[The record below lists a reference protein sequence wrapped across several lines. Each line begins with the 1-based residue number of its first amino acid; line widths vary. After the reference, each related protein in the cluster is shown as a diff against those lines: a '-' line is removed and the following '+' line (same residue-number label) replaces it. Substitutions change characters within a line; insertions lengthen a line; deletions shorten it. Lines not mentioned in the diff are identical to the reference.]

1 MIRRRRS
8 WGFSLVEIAMAL
20 GIFSVCL
27 IALLGL
33 FSTSLK
39 TQQESQDEE
48 ASASLL
54 AGLALALEN
63 ASPSTNGLYVCGPP
77 LDGWTWDSQAASA
90 ATNGVSAGYA
100 YWVRIRTVNTN
111 GDSRLANARMEV
123 AWPGE
128 SVTWTADGE
137 PRNAR
142 GGVGS
147 TAFLFLR

>member
-1 MIRRRRS
+1 MIPRRRT

-33 FSTSLK
+33 FSASLK
-39 TQQESQDEE
+39 TEQESQDEE

-77 LDGWTWDSQAASA
+77 LDGWTWDSQSVST
-90 ATNGVSAGYA
+90 TNGVSAGYA

-128 SVTWTADGE
+128 GVSWTADGE

-142 GGVGS
+142 GGAGS
-147 TAFLFLR
+147 ATFLFLR